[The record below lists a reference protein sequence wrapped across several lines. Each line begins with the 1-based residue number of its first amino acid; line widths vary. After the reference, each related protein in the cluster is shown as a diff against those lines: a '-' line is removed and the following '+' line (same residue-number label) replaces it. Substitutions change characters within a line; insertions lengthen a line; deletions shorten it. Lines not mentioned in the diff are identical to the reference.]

1 MKGLR
6 PLLLQKINI
15 RLPGVDVMQL
25 RIHRHLPEVDR
36 LETHSHRHGQ
46 LLCYLSGAGTLIVG
60 NDEHAVLPGMV
71 AWIPAG
77 TAHAFRETSGRRPLC
92 LALDI
97 KLQQQPKERMAML
110 NHSESVRMRLQLSE
124 LGQLKDPASME
135 AKLLTA
141 SRALSILDIQF
152 RALGF
157 LPREPRPTPGF
168 IKSFTRLAADPGLQS
183 ESVGELARRMGQDPD
198 YLNRRF
204 KRETGL
210 TLRQQRDAIRLE
222 AGKASLLAGS
232 SVGEAA
238 EKAGFDDLNYFSRW
252 FKRHTG
258 VAPSRFAQKPAPTRR
273 KGHSD
278 KHKK

>member
-157 LPREPRPTPGF
+157 LPREPRPTPADTG
-168 IKSFTRLAADPGLQS
+168 TRSP
-183 ESVGELARRMGQDPD
+183 PP
-198 YLNRRF
+198 
-204 KRETGL
+204 
-210 TLRQQRDAIRLE
+210 
-222 AGKASLLAGS
+222 AGS
-232 SVGEAA
+232 APPGPPRSPGPAPA
-238 EKAGFDDLNYFSRW
+238 
-252 FKRHTG
+252 
-258 VAPSRFAQKPAPTRR
+258 APSTAPAVSAPPGR
-273 KGHSD
+273 GPAALAPGPSGGG
-278 KHKK
+278 

>member
-6 PLLLQKINI
+6 PLLLQKINT

-46 LLCYLSGAGTLIVG
+46 LLCYLSGAGALIVG
-60 NDEHAVLPGMV
+60 NDTHAVLPGMV

-77 TAHAFRETSGRRPLC
+77 MPHAFRESSGRRPLC

-97 KLQQQPKERMAML
+97 KLQQQPKECLAML
-110 NHSESVRMRLQLSE
+110 NHSESVRMRSQLSE
-124 LGQLKDPASME
+124 LGQLKDPGSME

-141 SRALSILDIQF
+141 SRALSILDILF

-157 LPREPRPTPGF
+157 LPREPRPVPEF
-168 IKSFTRLAADPGLQS
+168 IKSFSRLAADPALLG
-183 ESVGELARRMGQDPD
+183 ESIGGLARRMGQDPD
-198 YLNRRF
+198 YLNRRY
-204 KRETGL
+204 KQETGL

-222 AGKASLLAGS
+222 QSKALLLRGMG
-232 SVGEAA
+232 VGVVA

-252 FKRHTG
+252 FKRHAG
-258 VAPSRFAQKPAPTRR
+258 VAPSRFAKKAAAPDDRENP
-273 KGHSD
+273 G